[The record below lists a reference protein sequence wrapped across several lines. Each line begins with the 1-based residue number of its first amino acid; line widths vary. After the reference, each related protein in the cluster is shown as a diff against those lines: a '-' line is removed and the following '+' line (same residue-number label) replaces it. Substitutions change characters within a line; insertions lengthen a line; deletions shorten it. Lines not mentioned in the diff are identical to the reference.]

1 MKIFY
6 KLGVP
11 LILLISGL
19 FALKENP
26 FLKSIFIDALSREFL
41 NTDNK
46 DEILGLENKVVN
58 RSFSS
63 VVKEKDHFIIYYT
76 NASRN
81 NKSTLRRRKAK
92 KLEDL
97 KFAKSILLFSSEEVN
112 SDQIWM
118 PYVFK
123 NGDNYFMIFTSRLG
137 NKELENHREDVRLAK
152 SKDGV
157 KWDIVQ
163 KPILSPELDWE
174 GNEVENW
181 GVIKIGD
188 TFFMSY
194 ESRGDDKLT
203 RAIGIAYSTDLIN
216 WQRLSKDPI
225 LYQNYVYCSAFFKSG
240 EYVYHIV
247 PNNKRFRVYKFKN
260 IRKHNENDFIGYWDP
275 FGMDNQLTLDSPEI
289 ITNDITKVIEED
301 KEFTIIYSAYK
312 KNIFNIALGWNT
324 ERKVFSSINDFEN
337 NLSMD

>member
-112 SDQIWM
+112 SDQHESSTPM
-118 PYVFK
+118 
-123 NGDNYFMIFTSRLG
+123 
-137 NKELENHREDVRLAK
+137 LA
-152 SKDGV
+152 
-157 KWDIVQ
+157 
-163 KPILSPELDWE
+163 
-174 GNEVENW
+174 
-181 GVIKIGD
+181 
-188 TFFMSY
+188 Y
-194 ESRGDDKLT
+194 R
-203 RAIGIAYSTDLIN
+203 
-216 WQRLSKDPI
+216 
-225 LYQNYVYCSAFFKSG
+225 
-240 EYVYHIV
+240 
-247 PNNKRFRVYKFKN
+247 
-260 IRKHNENDFIGYWDP
+260 
-275 FGMDNQLTLDSPEI
+275 
-289 ITNDITKVIEED
+289 
-301 KEFTIIYSAYK
+301 
-312 KNIFNIALGWNT
+312 
-324 ERKVFSSINDFEN
+324 
-337 NLSMD
+337 